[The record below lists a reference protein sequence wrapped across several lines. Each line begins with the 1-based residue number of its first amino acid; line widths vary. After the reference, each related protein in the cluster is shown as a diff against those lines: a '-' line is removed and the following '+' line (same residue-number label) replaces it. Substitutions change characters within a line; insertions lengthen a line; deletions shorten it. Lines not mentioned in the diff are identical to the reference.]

1 MDIEQQVVR
10 SWNNIRKMLT
20 DRGHDTSGIG
30 AGDVEVAGLAG
41 EYSTFGVDAGD
52 DVVVVFHTAQQS
64 IKKPDLFN
72 AAGDAKHIVLVINT
86 KSSGAAAAAK
96 PNNATVKSLE
106 QEAKTRDARLEIWTL
121 KETQYNVTEHELVP
135 KHVKL
140 EPDEAE
146 RVMSDLCVKNRFL
159 LPAISSTDPVARYL
173 LLQAG
178 DIVRIERPSP
188 TSGKSVTYRC
198 CRRM

>member
-1 MDIEQQVVR
+1 MEIEQQVVR
-10 SWNNIRKMLT
+10 SWNNIRKMLA
-20 DRGHDTSGIG
+20 DRGHDTSGVG
-30 AGDVEVAGLAG
+30 AGDLEVSGLAG
-41 EYSTFGVDAGD
+41 EHSTFGVDAGEG
-52 DVVVVFHTAQQS
+52 VVVVFHTAHQS

-86 KSSGAAAAAK
+86 KSSGAAAASK

-106 QEAKTRDARLEIWTL
+106 QEARARDARLEIWTL

-135 KHVKL
+135 RHAKL
-140 EPDEAE
+140 GPDEAE
-146 RVMSDLCVKNRFL
+146 RVLVDLCVKNRFL

-198 CRRM
+198 CRRV